1 MSNCVLLDE
10 YRHNLSAAL
19 GHLPEDEGDLEEE
32 EEGDIEE
39 EEEEEGGYGG
49 EDEHHQEEEDKHG
62 ECLSN
67 QGENYEG
74 EEGSEEIDEINFQ
87 NERDFEE
94 EKERSAKQLEDGSFE
109 IRLGQ
114 KDI

>member
-32 EEGDIEE
+32 EEGGD
-39 EEEEEGGYGG
+39 GRDGG
-49 EDEHHQEEEDKHG
+49 EDGHHQEEEDKLG

-67 QGENYEG
+67 EGENYEG
-74 EEGSEEIDEINFQ
+74 EEGSEEKDEINFQ

>member
-10 YRHNLSAAL
+10 YRQNLSAAL

-32 EEGDIEE
+32 EEEAGD
-39 EEEEEGGYGG
+39 GG
-49 EDEHHQEEEDKHG
+49 EDEHHQEGEDKRG

-67 QGENYEG
+67 GGGNYEG
-74 EEGSEEIDEINFQ
+74 EERSEEKDEINFQ

-114 KDI
+114 KDM

>member
-32 EEGDIEE
+32 EEGGD
-39 EEEEEGGYGG
+39 GG
-49 EDEHHQEEEDKHG
+49 EDEHHQEEEDKGG
-62 ECLSN
+62 ECLSKDR
-67 QGENYEG
+67 GNYEEKEKL
-74 EEGSEEIDEINFQ
+74 EEKDEINLQ
-87 NERDFEE
+87 TEREFEE
-94 EKERSAKQLEDGSFE
+94 EKESSAKQLENGSFE

-114 KDI
+114 EDI

>member
-32 EEGDIEE
+32 EE
-39 EEEEEGGYGG
+39 EEEEGEEGKREEEGG
-49 EDEHHQEEEDKHG
+49 DGGKGEHHQEEEDKGG

-67 QGENYEG
+67 DGENC
-74 EEGSEEIDEINFQ
+74 
-87 NERDFEE
+87 E
-94 EKERSAKQLEDGSFE
+94 EKEKSEE
-109 IRLGQ
+109 
-114 KDI
+114 KDKINF

>member
-32 EEGDIEE
+32 EEE
-39 EEEEEGGYGG
+39 EEEEEGEEEEGG
-49 EDEHHQEEEDKHG
+49 DGVKDKHHQEEEDKGG

-67 QGENYEG
+67 DGENYEG
-74 EEGSEEIDEINFQ
+74 
-87 NERDFEE
+87 
-94 EKERSAKQLEDGSFE
+94 KERSEE
-109 IRLGQ
+109 
-114 KDI
+114 KDKINF

>member
-32 EEGDIEE
+32 EE
-39 EEEEEGGYGG
+39 EEGGDGG
-49 EDEHHQEEEDKHG
+49 EDGHHQEEEDNGG

-67 QGENYEG
+67 ERECYEEKEKSGEK
-74 EEGSEEIDEINFQ
+74 DEMNFQ

-94 EKERSAKQLEDGSFE
+94 EKERSAKQLAGGSFE

-114 KDI
+114 EDI

>member
-32 EEGDIEE
+32 EE
-39 EEEEEGGYGG
+39 EEEEGGDGG
-49 EDEHHQEEEDKHG
+49 EDGHHQKEEDKG
-62 ECLSN
+62 EECLSN
-67 QGENYEG
+67 ERECYE
-74 EEGSEEIDEINFQ
+74 EKEKSEEKGEINFQ

-94 EKERSAKQLEDGSFE
+94 EKERSAKQLEDRSFE

-114 KDI
+114 EDI

>member
-32 EEGDIEE
+32 EE
-39 EEEEEGGYGG
+39 EEEEGGDG
-49 EDEHHQEEEDKHG
+49 EEDGHHQEEEDKGG

-67 QGENYEG
+67 ERECYEEKEKSGEK
-74 EEGSEEIDEINFQ
+74 DEINFQ

-94 EKERSAKQLEDGSFE
+94 EKERSGKPLEDGSFE

-114 KDI
+114 EDI

>member
-32 EEGDIEE
+32 EE
-39 EEEEEGGYGG
+39 EEEEEGGDGG
-49 EDEHHQEEEDKHG
+49 EDGHHQEEEGKGG
-62 ECLSN
+62 ECSSN
-67 QGENYEG
+67 ERENYEEKERL
-74 EEGSEEIDEINFQ
+74 EEKGEINFQ

-94 EKERSAKQLEDGSFE
+94 EKERSAKQLEEGSFE

-114 KDI
+114 EDI

>member
-19 GHLPEDEGDLEEE
+19 GHLPEDEGDLK
-32 EEGDIEE
+32 
-39 EEEEEGGYGG
+39 EEEEEGGDGG
-49 EDEHHQEEEDKHG
+49 EDGHHQEEEDKRG

-67 QGENYEG
+67 EGENYE
-74 EEGSEEIDEINFQ
+74 EKEGSEEKDEINFQ

>member
-19 GHLPEDEGDLEEE
+19 GHLPEDEGDLEEV
-32 EEGDIEE
+32 
-39 EEEEEGGYGG
+39 EEEGGDGG
-49 EDEHHQEEEDKHG
+49 EDGYHQDEEDKG
-62 ECLSN
+62 QECLSN
-67 QGENYEG
+67 ERENC
-74 EEGSEEIDEINFQ
+74 EEKEKSEEKDEIDFQ

-94 EKERSAKQLEDGSFE
+94 EKESSAKQLEDGSFE

-114 KDI
+114 EDI

>member
-32 EEGDIEE
+32 EE
-39 EEEEEGGYGG
+39 EEGGDGG
-49 EDEHHQEEEDKHG
+49 EDGHHQEEEDKRG

-67 QGENYEG
+67 EGENYEG
-74 EEGSEEIDEINFQ
+74 EEGSEEKDEINFQ

-94 EKERSAKQLEDGSFE
+94 EKESSAKQLEDGSFE

-114 KDI
+114 EDI